1 MRKIT
6 GILILAALLLASFC
20 GCTLENKPVLS
31 AIGGGDTGYN
41 VGSGEVSEKIEKI
54 DIDWASGSVT
64 LKRDGGNTIRI
75 DEPSEK
81 LEDWQK
87 VHWRVEGTTLH
98 ILFDQP
104 SAVDF
109 LNLGWGSQKKLTV
122 TVPES
127 LLLDEYAVGAASAE
141 INGSAEAKTLAVD
154 TASGGVKLDC
164 VSDDLR
170 VGTASGGVELNC
182 RAERISVD
190 TASGAVVLRQS
201 GEAKRVEIETASGK
215 MEAVLGTVA
224 ELNAESSSGNVHIS
238 ADSVTKADV
247 DTSSG
252 KVTMELGGAPDE
264 LEIETASGDVNLTLP
279 KDADFTVEVDTAS
292 GDFTCEFPVLMNG
305 NSYTCGNGSGKIS
318 IDTASGDITIQKRS

>member
-41 VGSGEVSEKIEKI
+41 VGSGEVADKIEKI
-54 DIDWASGSVT
+54 DIDWASGMLT
-64 LKRDGGNTIRI
+64 LRRDKGNTIRI
-75 DEPSEK
+75 DEPSEH
-81 LEDWQK
+81 LEDWQR
-87 VHWRVEGTTLH
+87 VHWRVDGTTLH

-109 LNLGWGSQKKLTV
+109 LNLKWGSVKKLTV

-127 LLLDEYAVGAASAE
+127 LLLDEYAVSAASAE
-141 INGSAEAKTLAVD
+141 ISGSAEAKTLTVD
-154 TASGGVKLDC
+154 TASGRVKLDC

-182 RAERISVD
+182 TAAHISVE
-190 TASGAVVLRQS
+190 TASGAVVLRHS
-201 GEAKRVEIETASGK
+201 GEAKRVELDTASGK

-224 ELNAESSSGNVHIS
+224 ELDAETSSGNVHIS

-279 KDADFTVEVDTAS
+279 KDADFTAEIDTAS
-292 GDFTCEFPVLMNG
+292 GKFD
-305 NSYTCGNGSGKIS
+305 CGFAVVMQGDTYICGDGSGKLN
-318 IDTASGDITIQKRS
+318 IDTASGDITIKKGS